1 MRISDRAAP
10 QGVVT
15 AVSPEDA
22 VHRWRL
28 DALVRAGYE
37 PWDALVLSRRSEID
51 LHAAIDLVQHGCP
64 SGTAVRI
71 LI

>member
-1 MRISDRAAP
+1 MGAQAEVRSLAKEVAA
-10 QGVVT
+10 G
-15 AVSPEDA
+15 DA

-28 DALVRAGYE
+28 DELVRAGYE
-37 PWDALVLSRRSEID
+37 PGDALVLSRHPEID
-51 LHAAIDLVQHGCP
+51 LHAAIDLVKHGCP